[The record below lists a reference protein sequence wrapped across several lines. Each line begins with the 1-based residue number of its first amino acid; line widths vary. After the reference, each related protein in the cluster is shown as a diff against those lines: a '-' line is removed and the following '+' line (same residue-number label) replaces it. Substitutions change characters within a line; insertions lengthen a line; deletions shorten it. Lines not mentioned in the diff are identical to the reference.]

1 MIGEQIGEFQL
12 IKVIGEGGMS
22 TVYRAYQP
30 SFDRQVAIKLL
41 PRQLAADSKSFR
53 RFQHEARMIARL
65 EHRSI
70 LPVYAYGEH
79 EGMPYIV
86 MRLLEEG
93 SLRRRIYH
101 QDLDLMTAA
110 RIVEQVAEA
119 LDYAHS
125 QGVIHRDLKPSNI
138 LLDEHANA
146 YLTDFGIAK
155 LLGATTQITGSGV
168 VGTPSYMSPEQC
180 QGKRATPASDEYAL
194 GAIAFEM
201 LTGRPPFEADTPL
214 AVMYKQVRDPV
225 PSVREVDSELPAA
238 FDRVIGRAMA
248 KKPESRYPTAS
259 ALAAD
264 FRRVTQAFAA
274 GAIPPAAAG
283 GASPPGAGVGPPR
296 RRGPE
301 PPPSRRAMP
310 TWLSAALLVMVGA
323 LVLAAAAIAGS
334 YVMNGSLPFGLMP
347 TATPF
352 LQPMTPGGAA
362 STGSTATPTAS
373 PTPPPTEPGRLIEP
387 TALPSQT
394 PVLVVVTDSAPEQA
408 ATPFGSGWLAFT
420 QGTNENAEIWIMDE
434 NGLNLRQLTDNETY
448 DGEPDWSPDGRQIAF
463 ESLRTGGLSP
473 DIYVMDVDGSNVQ
486 RITTDAA
493 PDRHPDWSPDG
504 SALAYESG
512 SGAES
517 EIVVTT
523 LDGEH
528 TRLTNND
535 FGDRAPQF
543 SPDGSWIAY
552 MTEERGPWE
561 IAILSYPQGE
571 LQGFYDC
578 PGLDCRFP
586 AWSPD
591 GSTIVFNTLDEV
603 GRVDAIY
610 ALDVDSGRS
619 TPLVAEGQNG
629 RATWGS
635 GGAIFFNRTE
645 DGDTSIFRLELDDN
659 TLTRL
664 TQQGV
669 SSFGPDWGR
678 YTP

>member
-101 QDLDLMTAA
+101 RDLDLMSAA
-110 RIVEQVAEA
+110 RVVEQVAEA

-125 QGVIHRDLKPSNI
+125 QGIIHRDLKPSNI

-180 QGKRATPASDEYAL
+180 QGKRATPSSDEYAL

-225 PSVREVDSELPAA
+225 PSVREVDGDLPAA

-264 FRRVTQAFAA
+264 FRRVARAYA
-274 GAIPPAAAG
+274 KGAIPPNAG
-283 GASPPGAGVGPPR
+283 GASPPGGGPSR
-296 RRGPE
+296 RRRPE
-301 PPPSRRAMP
+301 PPPRGQTMP
-310 TWLSAALLVMVGA
+310 TWLSATLLVLIGA
-323 LVLAAAAIAGS
+323 LVLAAAAAVGS
-334 YVMNGSLPFGLMP
+334 YVTNGSLPFGLSA

-352 LQPMTPGGAA
+352 LQTLAPGA
-362 STGSTATPTAS
+362 STGSTATPPPS
-373 PTPPPTEPGRLIEP
+373 PTPPPTEPGHLIEP
-387 TALPSQT
+387 TAIPTQT
-394 PVLVVVTDSAPEQA
+394 PVLIVATNAASEQP

-434 NGLNLRQLTDNETY
+434 NGQNARQLTDNETY
-448 DGEPDWSPDGRQIAF
+448 DGEPDWSPDGTQIAF

-473 DIYVMDVDGSNVQ
+473 DLYVMDVDGGDVQ
-486 RITTDAA
+486 RITTDPA

-504 SALAYESG
+504 STLVYESG

-517 EIVVTT
+517 EIFVTT
-523 LDGEH
+523 LDGDR

-571 LQGFYDC
+571 LVGFYDC

-629 RATWGS
+629 RATWAS
-635 GGAIFFNRTE
+635 GGTIFFNRTE

-664 TQQGV
+664 TEVGV

-678 YTP
+678 YAP